1 MIAIQ
6 NREDQG
12 FDSTPSGE
20 DMRRM
25 GREQVVDHGGDLQ
38 TP

>member
-1 MIAIQ
+1 MIAIE

-12 FDSTPSGE
+12 FDSTPSRE
-20 DMRRM
+20 DMRRR
-25 GREQVVDHGGDLQ
+25 GREQVVDHRGDLQ